1 TQRELD
7 EAINAITQSKRP
19 VMLVGGGAKYS
30 EAEEE
35 LIALSEKANIP
46 IVETHAGKSTVA
58 YTYKNNLGGTGIL
71 GTSAANKAV
80 INADLI
86 IGIGTRYTDFTTAS
100 KTLFDFDNTKFLNI
114 NVNRGQTY
122 KFDAI
127 QVVADAKATLQ
138 AINNNISN
146 DYETTYGEEISVL
159 KQEWEKERNRLAN
172 IEFNRNDFKPEV
184 VGHFDQEYL
193 NEYADALNTELTQT
207 AALLKVNEVVDKDAI
222 VVSSAGSLPGDMQR
236 IWNPA
241 VENTFHLE
249 YGYSCMG
256 YEISGALGA
265 KLAMPEQEAYAFVGD
280 GSFLMQHSELVTSLQ
295 YNQKINIILFD
306 NSGFGCINNLQMG
319 NRNGSTGTEFR
330 NWNNEIMNIDYRKI
344 GEGYGLK
351 TYFVNN
357 LEDLTAA
364 LEDAKTQSV
373 STLIEIKVLPK
384 TMTEGYDGSWW
395 NVGVA
400 EVSKRESVE
409 KAYTEVQRVR
419 DNAKQY

>member
-1 TQRELD
+1 NPATAGPVTICLPQDVEAMAYDYPTSFFKKRIHYVDRALPTQRELD

-207 AALLKVNEVVDKDAI
+207 AALLKVNEVVDQDAI

-319 NRNGSTGTEFR
+319 NGNGSTGTEFR
-330 NWNNEIMNIDYRKI
+330 NWNNEI
-344 GEGYGLK
+344 
-351 TYFVNN
+351 
-357 LEDLTAA
+357 
-364 LEDAKTQSV
+364 
-373 STLIEIKVLPK
+373 
-384 TMTEGYDGSWW
+384 
-395 NVGVA
+395 
-400 EVSKRESVE
+400 
-409 KAYTEVQRVR
+409 
-419 DNAKQY
+419 